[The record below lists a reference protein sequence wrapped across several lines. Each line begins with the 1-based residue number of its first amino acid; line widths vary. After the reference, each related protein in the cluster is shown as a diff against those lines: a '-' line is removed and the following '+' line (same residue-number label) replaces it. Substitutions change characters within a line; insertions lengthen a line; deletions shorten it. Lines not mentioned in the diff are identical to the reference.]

1 MKIRQQQ
8 EAYEVEATEMK
19 RASEVKLTELTN
31 QQSKHVL
38 ALEASEK
45 EIKLLKE
52 EVKVLKVICNFLP

>member
-8 EAYEVEATEMK
+8 EAHEVEATEMK